1 MWNILNLVKIKKKRY
16 VIYFEK
22 YDEASFRY
30 ETYAQIFW
38 LANPTADVYFFFPD
52 REYSMH
58 LTKQE
63 LTSSK
68 YE

>member
-22 YDEASFRY
+22 YDEACFRY

-38 LANPTADVYFFFPD
+38 LANPTADVYFFFQIENTPC
-52 REYSMH
+52 
-58 LTKQE
+58 TWQ
-63 LTSSK
+63 SK
-68 YE
+68 N